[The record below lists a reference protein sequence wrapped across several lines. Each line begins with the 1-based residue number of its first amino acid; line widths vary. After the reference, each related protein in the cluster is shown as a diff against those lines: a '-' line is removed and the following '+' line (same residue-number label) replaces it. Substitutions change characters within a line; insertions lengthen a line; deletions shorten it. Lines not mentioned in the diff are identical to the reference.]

1 MLALQRDFTHTF
13 IRINEPYVP
22 GEALSMFHLGERK
35 KRRTIITHMRSE
47 QNEIYDTSESIEQH
61 LLGYYQR
68 LYSERE
74 EHQMID
80 NAFECGRS
88 IPDDDRTNEA
98 CMEDISTVEILSA
111 IRDAARR
118 KSPGCDGIPNEFYL
132 RSFDIIHRELNLI
145 LNEALHLRFPPEFVN
160 GTIVLVKKRGGDETA
175 RSYRPISLLNS
186 DYKMFS
192 RILKTRLEKV
202 TRTHRILSG
211 AQKCA
216 NPPNNIFQAT
226 LSIKDRLAQMIRQ
239 KQRGKLISY
248 DLEHAFDR
256 VRHSFLHRTMCS
268 LGINRNFVEL
278 LAHIASLSSSRL
290 LVNGHLSA
298 AFPIER
304 SVRQGDPISSLLF
317 AIYLQPLISKL
328 ERIRGNSLVVAYAD
342 DISIISVS
350 TQSIVE
356 TNSIFSRFERASGAK
371 LNLEK
376 TLSVDIGDIN
386 GPNTLDVSWLRTEN
400 TVKILGIVFANSIRL
415 MIKLNWDAMV
425 NKFSHILWLHSIRS
439 LPLHEKVNL
448 LNMFA
453 TSKVWYLSSV
463 LPPAAVHMAKL
474 TKIKGNFL
482 WRGVPARIPMYQLTR
497 SREKGGLKLQL
508 TAFKSKSLLLTRHL
522 LEIDITPFYKT
533 MLLPENGTLPPCPA
547 DLPDIKLIR
556 QQLNIVPPHLL
567 QNPSAN
573 TIHRFFTEQTEEP
586 RVERLHPN
594 NQWTRIWKNI
604 ASSLLSPQQKSDIYM
619 ITNGKGNYRELY
631 HTIGRADSNVCT
643 HCSRAVETLKH
654 KYSSC
659 PRVVQAWR
667 HLQHRLSAVAPG
679 RQEFLFEDLV
689 KPTLNG
695 IIHSTRAFILK
706 LFIAYIN
713 FIDVNVRIDVNAL
726 DFHLSCEA

>member
-1 MLALQRDFTHTF
+1 
-13 IRINEPYVP
+13 
-22 GEALSMFHLGERK
+22 
-35 KRRTIITHMRSE
+35 
-47 QNEIYDTSESIEQH
+47 
-61 LLGYYQR
+61 
-68 LYSERE
+68 
-74 EHQMID
+74 
-80 NAFECGRS
+80 
-88 IPDDDRTNEA
+88 
-98 CMEDISTVEILSA
+98 
-111 IRDAARR
+111 
-118 KSPGCDGIPNEFYL
+118 
-132 RSFDIIHRELNLI
+132 
-145 LNEALHLRFPPEFVN
+145 
-160 GTIVLVKKRGGDETA
+160 
-175 RSYRPISLLNS
+175 
-186 DYKMFS
+186 MFS

-278 LAHIASLSSSRL
+278 LAHIARLSSSRL

-328 ERIRGNSLVVAYAD
+328 ERIRGNSLIVAYAD

-474 TKIKGNFL
+474 TKIKSTSYGEEFQHGYQCTSL
-482 WRGVPARIPMYQLTR
+482 HVPEK
-497 SREKGGLKLQL
+497 RE
-508 TAFKSKSLLLTRHL
+508 
-522 LEIDITPFYKT
+522 
-533 MLLPENGTLPPCPA
+533 
-547 DLPDIKLIR
+547 
-556 QQLNIVPPHLL
+556 V
-567 QNPSAN
+567 
-573 TIHRFFTEQTEEP
+573 
-586 RVERLHPN
+586 
-594 NQWTRIWKNI
+594 
-604 ASSLLSPQQKSDIYM
+604 
-619 ITNGKGNYRELY
+619 
-631 HTIGRADSNVCT
+631 
-643 HCSRAVETLKH
+643 
-654 KYSSC
+654 
-659 PRVVQAWR
+659 
-667 HLQHRLSAVAPG
+667 
-679 RQEFLFEDLV
+679 
-689 KPTLNG
+689 
-695 IIHSTRAFILK
+695 
-706 LFIAYIN
+706 
-713 FIDVNVRIDVNAL
+713 
-726 DFHLSCEA
+726 